1 MLHQHSPGRKAVLV
15 CASPTSLLPPCCAVL
30 CACRLAVFR
39 CECCGA
45 EANEVVNNSI
55 IAVPP
60 QCPSATCGRKQTLRI
75 IPNRCA
81 YANRQVRL
89 WEGVRGGHPRGGGD
103 TWLCCCWA
111 SEWGV

>member
-1 MLHQHSPGRKAVLV
+1 MCVAR
-15 CASPTSLLPPCCAVL
+15 CCS
-30 CACRLAVFR
+30 CRLAVFR

-45 EANEVVNNSI
+45 EASAVVSNGI

-81 YANRQVRL
+81 YANRQVWGIR
-89 WEGVRGGHPRGGGD
+89 
-103 TWLCCCWA
+103 WL
-111 SEWGV
+111 SV